1 MPIARSRTHGAEKT
15 VKYWLMKSEPSAY
28 SVDDLAAQPKKT
40 DHWDGIRNY
49 QARNF
54 MRDEM
59 KIGDQAFFYHS
70 SCAEPG
76 VVGIMEVVRAAY
88 SDDSALDSKSK
99 YFDPKATADNRRWVM
114 VDVRLKRKFKRA
126 ISLQELKTYKA
137 LTGMSLLQRGTRLSI
152 MPVTKKQWN
161 CIVKISDR

>member
-1 MPIARSRTHGAEKT
+1 M
-15 VKYWLMKSEPSAY
+15 KYWLMKSEPDAY

-88 SDDSALDSKSK
+88 TDNSALDSKSK
-99 YFDPKATADNRRWVM
+99 YFDPKATAENPRWVM
-114 VDVRLKRKFKRA
+114 VGVRLKRKLKRA

-137 LTGMSLLQRGTRLSI
+137 LIDMPLLQRGTRLSI
-152 MPVTKKQWN
+152 MPVTKKQWDY
-161 CIVKISDR
+161 IIKLSDS